1 MILITGP
8 AVDGRAVR
16 EYLGIVSSQAILGA
30 QGVVDTTKVKLIGNG
45 SSTEAFDAVN
55 AGEWYALYNMDVNGI
70 GTKSVENGLAANAGT
85 LEDFSFNIQEL
96 RDPHG
101 TKDVI
106 AEYTPT
112 YSDLG

>member
-1 MILITGP
+1 M
-8 AVDGRAVR
+8 A
-16 EYLGIVSSQAILGA
+16 
-30 QGVVDTTKVKLIGNG
+30 
-45 SSTEAFDAVN
+45 
-55 AGEWYALYNMDVNGI
+55 
-70 GTKSVENGLAANAGT
+70 LAASAGT
-85 LEDFSFNIQEL
+85 LDNFAFNIQEL